1 MKAVLISIQP
11 KWCELIA
18 NDKKTVE
25 VRKTKPK
32 IDVPFKCY
40 IYATQPKKWFRFSSF
55 GYASDE
61 SLWLSNGKVK
71 MSDGFEFWADETEY
85 CCLNGKVIGEFVCD
99 NINTVEIWNSL
110 IQCGRCEPEY
120 LVQDNACL
128 SMEELA
134 NYIGEKTGYAWHISN
149 LVIYD
154 KPKELGEFVVPSK
167 IGCCNEGKCR
177 GCKYLD
183 RGNGFNVEDDCNA
196 KFCTDE
202 YKPLRKAPQFWCYVE
217 ELGV

>member
-1 MKAVLISIQP
+1 MKSIMISIKP
-11 KWCELIA
+11 KYCELIA
-18 NDKKTVE
+18 SGKKTVE

-71 MSDGFEFWADETEY
+71 MCDGFEFWADETEY
-85 CCLNGKVIGEFVCD
+85 KSLCGKVIGEFVCD
-99 NINTVEIWNSL
+99 RIDYWKHNWNEDVMHIEDMSKL
-110 IQCGRCEPEY
+110 SCVPVMDLMEY
-120 LVQDNACL
+120 LDGIYDKNGNDKYL
-128 SMEELA
+128 
-134 NYIGEKTGYAWHISN
+134 YAWHISN

-154 KPKELGEFVVPSK
+154 KPKELGEFQP
-167 IGCCNEGKCR
+167 I
-177 GCKYLD
+177 CKYNMD
-183 RGNGFNVEDDCNA
+183 SECVYWDECKHKAITTDWGYVANMCNK
-196 KFCTDE
+196 KFTR
-202 YKPLRKAPQFWCYVE
+202 PPQSWCYVE

>member
-1 MKAVLISIQP
+1 MP
-11 KWCELIA
+11 K
-18 NDKKTVE
+18 N
-25 VRKTKPK
+25 
-32 IDVPFKCY
+32 
-40 IYATQPKKWFRFSSF
+40 WFRFSSF

-71 MSDGFEFWADETEY
+71 MCDGFEFWADETEY

-99 NINTVEIWNSL
+99 EITPLFNVATTSWSL
-110 IQCGRCEPEY
+110 LAGNVHEY
-120 LVQDNACL
+120 AKALVRMACL
-128 SMEELA
+128 TEEEIHSYA
-134 NYIGEKTGYAWHISN
+134 KEKNCYAWHITD

-154 KPKELGEFVVPSK
+154 KPKDLNNFIAPSK

-177 GCKYLD
+177 GCNYLD

-202 YKPLRKAPQFWCYVE
+202 YKPLRKAPQSWCYVE
-217 ELGV
+217 VAK

>member
-1 MKAVLISIQP
+1 MKAVLISIKP

-18 NDKKTVE
+18 QGKKTVE

-40 IYATQPKKWFRFSSF
+40 IYCTQGDALAIPCLNNPKFEIHRTANGTINGRKMTAKEREQSDHT
-55 GYASDE
+55 YA
-61 SLWLSNGKVK
+61 
-71 MSDGFEFWADETEY
+71 
-85 CCLNGKVIGEFVCD
+85 NGKVIGEFVCD
-99 NINTVEIWNSL
+99 KVYDLKFLPKEYYGKPSGTFEQFICENS
-110 IQCGRCEPEY
+110 
-120 LVQDNACL
+120 CL
-128 SMEELA
+128 SFD
-134 NYIGEKTGYAWHISN
+134 YIKEYGKGKAVFAWHISN

-154 KPKELGEFVVPSK
+154 KPKELSEFIVPSK

-177 GCKYLD
+177 GCKFLD
-183 RGNGFNVEDDCNA
+183 RGNSFNIEDDCNA

-202 YKPLRKAPQFWCYVE
+202 YKPLRKPPQSWCYVE